1 MNIDEKTRFDKME
14 KSVESILSDVSEIK
28 SAILG
33 NPMSGDKG
41 IRGRI
46 DGIEIE
52 QESQAA
58 LIKTL
63 IEEKIK
69 NAIYIKLINWLLIV
83 IGGGVIT
90 GIIALIFNVLKK

>member
-1 MNIDEKTRFDKME
+1 MNIDEKTRFEKME
-14 KSVESILSDVSEIK
+14 KSVESIQSDVTEIK
-28 SAILG
+28 SALLG

-90 GIIALIFNVLKK
+90 GVVTLIFNVLKK